1 MNKEDERK
9 LKTLDIFGDFEEKK
23 LRHLVELNKP
33 INNVVSSTDD
43 VEDILA
49 ERRKRNPPKPPKS
62 RKNSVVANRKP
73 TVVERLRINEN
84 YKIHVKACLA
94 NQELPADYDLF
105 VEESVKDPDL
115 MAPPQEGVYE
125 GPHQRYDQYFAGTE
139 KF

>member
-1 MNKEDERK
+1 MNKEDEKK
-9 LKTLDIFGDFEEKK
+9 LKTLEFFGDFEAKK
-23 LRHLVELNKP
+23 LSHFSELNKP
-33 INNVVSSTDD
+33 IKNVVASTDD

-49 ERRKRNPPKPPKS
+49 ERRKRNPPKP
-62 RKNSVVANRKP
+62 RKPRKVVVVVNRKP